1 MKKMTNELKLFFAQ
15 EISASVFNVITSIAS
30 ITAIVF

>member
-15 EISASVFNVITSIAS
+15 EISATAVDITTIM
-30 ITAIVF
+30 TQ

>member
-15 EISASVFNVITSIAS
+15 EISTTAVDITNIK
-30 ITAIVF
+30 TQ